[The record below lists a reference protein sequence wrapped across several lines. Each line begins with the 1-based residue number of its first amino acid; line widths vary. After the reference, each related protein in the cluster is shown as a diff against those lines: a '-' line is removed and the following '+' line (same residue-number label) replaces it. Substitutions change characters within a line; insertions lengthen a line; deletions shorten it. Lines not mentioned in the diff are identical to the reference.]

1 MGRFRS
7 EGKSS
12 RGKNAYVDDVSTFA
26 FFAVLS
32 AEIADF
38 CFLEETVFVSQPGEG
53 GAIGDRLLSRK
64 EKERQKR
71 SGVELL

>member
-53 GAIGDRLLSRK
+53 GDR
-64 EKERQKR
+64 
-71 SGVELL
+71 

>member
-12 RGKNAYVDDVSTFA
+12 RGKNACVDVSTSA

-53 GAIGDRLLSRK
+53 GR
-64 EKERQKR
+64 
-71 SGVELL
+71 

>member
-1 MGRFRS
+1 MGRFRN

-12 RGKNAYVDDVSTFA
+12 RGKNACVDVSTFA

-38 CFLEETVFVSQPGEG
+38 CFLEETVFVSQLGEV
-53 GAIGDRLLSRK
+53 AIGDRLLSRK
-64 EKERQKR
+64 EKEMQKR

>member
-53 GAIGDRLLSRK
+53 AIGDRLLSRK